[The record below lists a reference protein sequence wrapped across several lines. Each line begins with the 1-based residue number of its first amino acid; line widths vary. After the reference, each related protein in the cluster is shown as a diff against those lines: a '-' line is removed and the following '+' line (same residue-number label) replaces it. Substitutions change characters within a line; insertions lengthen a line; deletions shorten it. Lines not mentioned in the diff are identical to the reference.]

1 MNTIL
6 IQVPLSTAKKA
17 EWEAMLNSPEGIAL
31 TSKKKALSLQSLV
44 TLRMKKVILS
54 GTFGKSGKRKK
65 TLPTT
70 ILYQNG

>member
-6 IQVPLSTAKKA
+6 IQVPLSSAKKA

-31 TSKKKALSLQSLV
+31 TSKQKDLSLQSLV
-44 TLRMKKVILS
+44 TPRMKKVISS

-70 ILYQNG
+70 ILSPNG